1 MKIGTLS
8 ILTLWL
14 AVACSDLDRD
24 EQLIKVDTLRI
35 QVDSLQVA
43 LQEHQI
49 DTLAQLRNY
58 VMSLETRI
66 RNNYTADTI
75 DVSLGQK
82 MEKFRQLKKFFMAER
97 ESEGE
102 KENEGLNH
110 QTLGSAYM
118 AVQRGIISEKSA
130 LNRLKSDISNGF
142 GKRDKYNEYISFEA
156 EKVNQL
162 SVLLKD
168 YKTHKEKIIGD
179 FKDVYADLNVF
190 ATKLEAEKKSKVK

>member
-8 ILTLWL
+8 ILILCL
-14 AVACSDLDRD
+14 AAACSDIDRE
-24 EQLIKVDTLRI
+24 EQLKKVDSLRV

-75 DVSLGQK
+75 DVSLGEK

-118 AVQRGIISEKSA
+118 AVQRGIISEKTA
-130 LNRLKSDISNGF
+130 LSRLKSDIANGF

-179 FKDVYADLNVF
+179 FKGVYADLNVYV
-190 ATKLEAEKKSKVK
+190 TKLEAEKNQK